1 MAQQEIRPE
10 RRRRRWPAGI
20 VILLLAL
27 SALLHA
33 ARILRARDVRL
44 ARERYAALAGERP
57 VAATKERRARFYQAR
72 LFLAYPARVSH
83 AAADLARRLDAAAP
97 PLRLLS
103 LQVDPGLH
111 ELCFMVTVGPPP
123 GSRRAGQRRL
133 AAFLERLAAVPHVF
147 DVVPAT
153 PFRAEPAGVLAFS
166 GRVDLP

>member
-10 RRRRRWPAGI
+10 RRRRRWPAAI

-33 ARILRARDVRL
+33 ARVLRARDVRQ

-57 VAATKERRARFYQAR
+57 VAGTKERRARFYQVR
-72 LFLAYPARVSH
+72 FFLAHPARISY
-83 AAADLARRLDAAAP
+83 AAADLARRLAAAAP

-103 LQVDPGLH
+103 LQIDPGLH
-111 ELCFMVTVGPPP
+111 ELGFTVIVGPPP

-133 AAFLERLAAVPHVF
+133 AAFLERLSAVPGVF
-147 DVVPAT
+147 DAAPAAT
-153 PFRAEPAGVLAFS
+153 PQDEQAGSQTFQ